1 MTKHGTLAAIM
12 PQRGKEKRW
21 RRNMTAKEFL
31 WQYINAEK
39 MIDAKLDR
47 IRRYREMATK
57 ITSMLT
63 PDKVQSSQENKMER
77 IIAQICDMST
87 EIEQDINSLRDTQK
101 RVSDVID
108 GVRDPKQREVLYRR
122 YINGEKWE
130 EIAVHMIL
138 DYRWILRV
146 HGKALENLTIESH
159 IKA

>member
-1 MTKHGTLAAIM
+1 
-12 PQRGKEKRW
+12 
-21 RRNMTAKEFL
+21 MTAKEFL

>member
-1 MTKHGTLAAIM
+1 
-12 PQRGKEKRW
+12 
-21 RRNMTAKEFL
+21 MTAKEFL

-57 ITSMLT
+57 ITSTLT

-77 IIAQICDMST
+77 IIAQICDMSV
-87 EIEQDINSLRDTQK
+87 EIEQDINSLEHIQK

-108 GVRDPKQREVLYRR
+108 GVRDPMQRAILYRR

-130 EIAVHMIL
+130 EIAVNMHYEYHQIV
-138 DYRWILRV
+138 RI
-146 HGKALENLTIESH
+146 HGKALDVVKDVLQCSIEM
-159 IKA
+159 